1 MLITVNR
8 LGVLVLG
15 VSKIVRA
22 VKITGKPLF
31 SMTNNLYSTKIII
44 KNCGF
49 FYPKNDRLVA
59 SQLQNFD

>member
-1 MLITVNR
+1 MNYALKFYSYNIASVLITVNR

-31 SMTNNLYSTKIII
+31 SMTNNLYSTKII
-44 KNCGF
+44 KKLWLF
-49 FYPKNDRLVA
+49 L
-59 SQLQNFD
+59 S